1 MTSTP
6 TDTAHDAEAPRR
18 LGGQNRIRLIV
29 FFFSLAFLTLAGQ
42 ITRLTLFPKLAEE
55 APRAEVED
63 RLPRPD
69 IVDRNG
75 VLLATDVAVASLYA
89 DPSKII
95 DIDEAIELLTAT
107 VPDLDAKEL
116 RRKLTASKRFAWLKR
131 QVSPEE
137 RDAVYNLGIPGVGYV
152 NERRRVY
159 PQGRLGA
166 HVVGYVD
173 LDTKGIAGI
182 EKYLD
187 GKGAIYTASLAEP
200 GEHRTQPAQMSID
213 VRVQAAM
220 IDEISQ
226 AITKFSAI
234 AGGGI
239 VMDITTGEVLSL
251 VSLPDFNPNQE
262 KKNFSK
268 DQQNRMTSGVYELG
282 SVIKAVTFAMA
293 FDYGTANLESRYDA
307 RFPLVIGRNRINDFH
322 AQRKVLTVPEVF
334 TNSSNIG
341 TAKMALDV
349 GLDRHKAFLQRVG
362 LFERLQT
369 ELPESA
375 RPLLP
380 ARWSKVASA
389 TAAFGHGFAVQ
400 PLQGA
405 AVVAGLLNGGHMMT
419 PTFLKRSREE
429 AMAVAQTIAKP
440 STSEML
446 RYLFRLNAI
455 EGSASKAD
463 VIGYRVGGKTGT
475 AEKVVDGR
483 YSKEKRLASFIGAFP
498 MDQPRYLILVMLDE
512 PKATP
517 ETYGFA
523 TAGWNAVPTAGKIIE
538 RIAPMLGVEPV
549 FTPEDVEKL
558 ARLEAQE
565 KLAQEKLAQ
574 EKLAQDLQEK
584 EVQ

>member
-1 MTSTP
+1 MMTERSSD
-6 TDTAHDAEAPRR
+6 DTAPRR
-18 LGGQNRIRLIV
+18 LAGQNRIRLIGIFFV
-29 FFFSLAFLTLAGQ
+29 FAFLAIAAQL
-42 ITRLTLFPKLAEE
+42 TRLTIFPKVEE
-55 APRAEVED
+55 VAQRSAAAD
-63 RLPRPD
+63 HLPRPD
-69 IVDRNG
+69 IIDRNG

-107 VPDLDAKEL
+107 VPDLDAKDL
-116 RRKLTASKRFAWLKR
+116 RRKLTSQKRFAWLKR

-137 RDAVYNLGIPGVGYV
+137 RDAVYNLGIPGVSYM

-166 HVVGYVD
+166 HAVGYVD

-187 GKGAIYTASLAEP
+187 GQGALYTASLAEP
-200 GEHRTQPAQMSID
+200 AERRTQPAQMSID
-213 VRVQAAM
+213 IRVQAAM
-220 IDEISQ
+220 IDEVSR

-234 AGGGI
+234 GGGGI

-262 KKNFSK
+262 NKNFSR

-293 FDYGTANLESRYDA
+293 FDYGTADLTTKYDA
-307 RFPLVIGRNRINDFH
+307 RFPLVIGRQRINDFH
-322 AQRKVLTVPEVF
+322 AQRRVLTVPEVF

-349 GLDRHKAFLQRVG
+349 GLERHQEFLRRVG
-362 LFERLQT
+362 LFDRLQT

-380 ARWSKVASA
+380 KRWSRIASA
-389 TAAFGHGFAVQ
+389 TAAYGHGFAVQ

-405 AVVAGLLNGGHMMT
+405 AVVAGLLNGGRMMT
-419 PTFLKRSREE
+419 PTLLKRSEEE
-429 AMAVAQTIAKP
+429 AMAMAQTIVKTE
-440 STSEML
+440 TSEKM
-446 RYLFRLNAI
+446 RYLFRLNATD
-455 EGSASKAD
+455 GSASKAD
-463 VIGYRVGGKTGT
+463 IIGYRVGGKTGT
-475 AEKVVDGR
+475 AEKVVNGR
-483 YSKEKRLASFIGAFP
+483 YAKDKRLSSFIGAFP
-498 MDQPRYLILVMLDE
+498 MDNPRYLMLVMLDE

-523 TAGWNAVPTAGKIIE
+523 TAGWNAVPTAGLIIE
-538 RIAPMLGVEPV
+538 RIAPMLGVAPV
-549 FTPEDVEKL
+549 FTPEDLEKL
-558 ARLEAQE
+558 AKLEE
-565 KLAQEKLAQ
+565 TKK
-574 EKLAQDLQEK
+574 D
-584 EVQ
+584 

>member
-1 MTSTP
+1 MTMSEIAS
-6 TDTAHDAEAPRR
+6 DLYGGEMQAPAK
-18 LGGQNRIRLIV
+18 LAGQNRIRLIGLC
-29 FFFSLAFLTLAGQ
+29 FGAAFLAIGGQ
-42 ITRLTLFPKLAEE
+42 LTNLTLFP
-55 APRAEVED
+55 APDTRDRIVHED

-69 IVDRNG
+69 IIDRNG

-107 VPDLDAKEL
+107 VPDLDSKEL
-116 RRKLTASKRFAWLKR
+116 RRKLTTSKRFAWLKR
-131 QVSPEE
+131 QVAPEE

-159 PQGRLGA
+159 PQGRLGS

-187 GKGAIYTASLAEP
+187 DQGALYTASLAEP
-200 GEHRTQPAQMSID
+200 SEHKSQPAQMSID
-213 VRVQAAM
+213 IRVQAAL
-220 IDEISQ
+220 IDEISK
-226 AITKFSAI
+226 AIEKFRAI

-239 VMDITTGEVLSL
+239 VMDIDTGEVLGL

-262 KKNFSK
+262 KKSFTK
-268 DQQNRMTSGVYELG
+268 DQQNKMTSGVYELG

-293 FDYGTANLESRYDA
+293 FDYGVATMSKSYDA
-307 RFPLVIGRNRINDFH
+307 RFPLVIGNARINDFH
-322 AQRKVLTVPEVF
+322 AERRVLTVPEVF

-341 TAKMALDV
+341 TAKMALEV
-349 GLDRHKAFLQRVG
+349 GIEGHQEFLRRVG
-362 LFERLQT
+362 LFDRLQT

-375 RPLLP
+375 KPLLP
-380 ARWSKVASA
+380 RRWSKLATA

-419 PTFLKRSREE
+419 PTFLKRNAED
-429 AMAVAQTIAKP
+429 AMAMAQTIVKP
-440 STSEML
+440 STTEAL
-446 RYLFRLNAI
+446 RYLFRLNAT
-455 EGSASKAD
+455 EGSAAKAN

-475 AEKVVDGR
+475 AEKVVNGR
-483 YSKEKRLASFIGAFP
+483 YSKDKRLASFIGAFP
-498 MDQPRYLILVMLDE
+498 MDKPKYLLLVMLDE
-512 PKATP
+512 PKPTP

-523 TAGWNAVPTAGKIIE
+523 TSGWNAVPTAGKIIE
-538 RIAPMLGVEPV
+538 RLAPMLGVEPV
-549 FTPEDVEKL
+549 FTPEDLEKL
-558 ARLEAQE
+558 AKLE
-565 KLAQEKLAQ
+565 KTK
-574 EKLAQDLQEK
+574 KK
-584 EVQ
+584 G

>member
-1 MTSTP
+1 MTEP
-6 TDTAHDAEAPRR
+6 ATDRLPEDEAPRR
-18 LGGQNRIRLIV
+18 LAGQNRIRLIAIC
-29 FFFSLAFLTLAGQ
+29 FGFAFLAIAGQ
-42 ITRLTLFPKLAEE
+42 LTRLTIFPMMEE
-55 APRAEVED
+55 AAPRIAAED

-69 IVDRNG
+69 IIDRNG

-107 VPDLDAKEL
+107 VPDLDAREL
-116 RRKLTASKRFAWLKR
+116 RHKLTTSKRFAWLKR

-137 RDAVYNLGIPGVGYV
+137 RDAVYNLGIPGVSYV

-159 PQGRLGA
+159 PQGRLGS

-182 EKYLD
+182 EKFLD
-187 GKGAIYTASLAEP
+187 GQGALYTASLAEP
-200 GEHRTQPAQMSID
+200 AERRTQPAQMSID
-213 VRVQAAM
+213 IRVQAAM
-220 IDEISQ
+220 IDEISK

-234 AGGGI
+234 GGGGI

-262 KKNFSK
+262 NKNFTK
-268 DQQNRMTSGVYELG
+268 EQQNRMTSGVYELG

-293 FDYGTANLESRYDA
+293 FDYGTAGLESLYDA
-307 RFPLVIGRNRINDFH
+307 RFPLVIGSARINDFH
-322 AQRKVLTVPEVF
+322 AERRVLSVPEVF
-334 TNSSNIG
+334 THSSNIG

-349 GLDRHKAFLQRVG
+349 GLERHQEFLKRVG
-362 LFERLQT
+362 LFDRLQT

-380 ARWSKVASA
+380 KRWSRLATA

-419 PTFLKRSREE
+419 PTLLKRSGEE
-429 AMAVAQTIAKP
+429 AMAMAQTIVKP
-440 STSEML
+440 DTSEKM
-446 RYLFRLNAI
+446 RYLFRLNGI

-475 AEKVVDGR
+475 AEKVVNGR
-483 YSKEKRLASFIGAFP
+483 YSKDKRLASFIGAFP
-498 MDQPRYLILVMLDE
+498 MDAPRYLILVMLDE

-517 ETYGFA
+517 ETFGFA
-523 TAGWNAVPTAGKIIE
+523 TSGWNAVPTAGLIIE
-538 RIAPMLGVEPV
+538 RIAPMLGVAPV
-549 FTPEDVEKL
+549 FTPEDLDKL
-558 ARLEAQE
+558 AKLEAQA
-565 KLAQEKLAQ
+565 KKRN
-574 EKLAQDLQEK
+574 
-584 EVQ
+584 